1 MPKQTFLNLP
11 TEKRQQIVDA
21 AVEEFA
27 ANGLENASTNRIV
40 ANSGIS
46 KGSFYQYFEDKQDV
60 FDYLVSLL
68 GEEKQAFFADKRPPD
83 GNLDTFGYYRWIIK
97 TGMEF
102 NSANPRLVQAVSRV
116 LLNEGV
122 YYGKKFEKYRDQTTQ
137 GLKVMI
143 EQAMQ
148 SGEVDPS
155 IDVELAVMVMETWT
169 NAISTYFLRE
179 GMQEDDV
186 MAWVK
191 SPETQEKIDKLLYV
205 MEYGLRK
212 TESEFNPP
220 SNSPRG
226 GENSSLPPMGEG

>member
-11 TEKRQQIVDA
+11 EEKRQQIVDA

-46 KGSFYQYFEDKQDV
+46 KGSFYQYFDDKHDV

-68 GEEKQAFFADKRPPD
+68 GEEKQAYFADKHPPND
-83 GNLDTFGYYRWIIK
+83 NLDTFGYYRWIIK
-97 TGMEF
+97 TGMAF
-102 NSANPRLVQAVSRV
+102 NSSNPRLVQAVSRV

-122 YYGKKFEKYRDQTTQ
+122 YYGKEFEKYRNQTTQ
-137 GLKVMI
+137 GLQAMI
-143 EQAMQ
+143 GQAMQ
-148 SGEVDPS
+148 RGEVDPS

-179 GMQEDDV
+179 GMKEDDV
-186 MAWVK
+186 MAWVQ
-191 SPETQEKIDKLLYV
+191 SPATQEKIDKLLYV

-212 TESEFNPP
+212 TESEFGK
-220 SNSPRG
+220 NS
-226 GENSSLPPMGEG
+226 

>member
-11 TEKRQQIVDA
+11 AEKREQIVDA

-40 ANSGIS
+40 ASSGIS
-46 KGSFYQYFEDKQDV
+46 KGSFYQYFDDKQDV
-60 FDYLVSLL
+60 FDYLVTLL
-68 GEEKQAFFADKRPPD
+68 GEEKTVFFQDKRPPEE
-83 GNLDTFGYYRWIIK
+83 NLDTFGYYRWMIK

-102 NSANPRLVQAVSRV
+102 NSSNPRMVQAISRV
-116 LLNEGV
+116 LLNEGA
-122 YYGKKFEKYRDQTTQ
+122 YYGKKFEGYREQTTQ
-137 GLKVMI
+137 ALRAMI

-155 IDVELAVMVMETWT
+155 VDVEIAVMVMETWT
-169 NAISTYFLRE
+169 NAISTYFLKE
-179 GMQEDDV
+179 GMQQDDI
-186 MAWVK
+186 MAWVR

-212 TESEFNPP
+212 TESEFGK
-220 SNSPRG
+220 NS
-226 GENSSLPPMGEG
+226 

>member
-11 TEKRQQIVDA
+11 AEKREQIVSA

-27 ANGLENASTNRIV
+27 ANGLENASTNRII
-40 ANSGIS
+40 AKSGIS
-46 KGSFYQYFEDKQDV
+46 KGSFYQYFEDKHDV
-60 FDYLVSLL
+60 FDYLVTLL
-68 GEEKQAFFADKRPPD
+68 GEEKQAFFANQRPPTA
-83 GNLDTFGYYRWIIK
+83 NMDTFGYYRWIIK

-102 NSANPRLVQAVSRV
+102 NSAKPRLVQAVSRV

-137 GLKVMI
+137 ALQGMI
-143 EQAMQ
+143 EKAIQ

-155 IDVELAVMVMETWT
+155 VDVDLAVMVMETWT

-179 GMQEDDV
+179 GMKEDDV
-186 MAWVK
+186 FTWLHSA
-191 SPETQEKIDKLLYV
+191 ETQEKIDKLLYV

-220 SNSPRG
+220 SNSPPRG
-226 GENSSLPPMGEG
+226 GR